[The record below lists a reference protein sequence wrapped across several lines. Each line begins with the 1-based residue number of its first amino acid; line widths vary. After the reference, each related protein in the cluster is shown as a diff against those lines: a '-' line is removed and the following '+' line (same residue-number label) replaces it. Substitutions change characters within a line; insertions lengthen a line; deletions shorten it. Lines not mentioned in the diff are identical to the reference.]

1 MRIRLLFSDDNRHER
16 EATRQ
21 RRGNANAC
29 SGPEAAKAAK
39 GRVGLIHVARRHPEM
54 SVKRRGNANF
64 RLAPCKLR
72 KQRKGAWDLY
82 AYA

>member
-39 GRVGLIHVARRHPEM
+39 G
-54 SVKRRGNANF
+54 
-64 RLAPCKLR
+64 
-72 KQRKGAWDLY
+72 AWDLY
-82 AYA
+82 AYASQ

>member
-21 RRGNANAC
+21 RHGNANAC

-39 GRVGLIHVARRHPEM
+39 GRVGLIP
-54 SVKRRGNANF
+54 
-64 RLAPCKLR
+64 
-72 KQRKGAWDLY
+72 
-82 AYA
+82 

>member
-21 RRGNANAC
+21 RHGNANAC

-39 GRVGLIHVARRHPEM
+39 GRVGLIHVARRQLEM
-54 SVKRRGNANF
+54 SVKRRVSGAGT
-64 RLAPCKLR
+64 RMPVAARKLR
-72 KQRKGAWDLY
+72 KQRRDA
-82 AYA
+82 

>member
-39 GRVGLIHVARRHPEM
+39 GRVGLIRVRITATTTGNEREATHFIYRHHGVSHWYFSITTWP
-54 SVKRRGNANF
+54 S
-64 RLAPCKLR
+64 
-72 KQRKGAWDLY
+72 
-82 AYA
+82 

>member
-39 GRVGLIHVARRHPEM
+39 GRVGLIRVRITATTTGM
-54 SVKRRGNANF
+54 SVKRRVSGAGT
-64 RLAPCKLR
+64 RMPVAAR
-72 KQRKGAWDLY
+72 KQRRDA
-82 AYA
+82 